1 VGRSQRPDLGLTT
14 AIKGSKSMARA
25 KREPITGEM
34 NAVEKGD
41 EAAVIGI
48 PITSESR
55 HGRRARLSK
64 GEWVQHAIMKH
75 YHPKPVPQSVNYSGL
90 TRDVNKLLAK
100 QPGYDLGAVDRTT
113 VVRAHRKLIQ
123 AQHGEENF

>member
-64 GEWVQHAIMKH
+64 GEWV
-75 YHPKPVPQSVNYSGL
+75 NYSGL